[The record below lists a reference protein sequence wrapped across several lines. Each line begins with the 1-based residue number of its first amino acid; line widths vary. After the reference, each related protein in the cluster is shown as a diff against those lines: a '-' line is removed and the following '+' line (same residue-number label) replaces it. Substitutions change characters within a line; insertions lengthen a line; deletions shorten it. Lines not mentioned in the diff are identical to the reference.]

1 MTVPDMSEPVDII
14 AEARTILAPRPD
26 FLDISVS
33 TWHQTDKSGILLS
46 APATLCVLGDLLISS
61 SGTDYKMASGYK
73 LIQKGSTFH
82 SVVLD
87 IVEHCRN
94 AFELSY
100 RGMVTIQTSSRSVT
114 IGCKNIIRVLGHLLA
129 HDPDPDYLDALHNQL
144 DNLQSQAAKTTKA
157 SEDIRIAFDSM
168 VELLSDFGQSRVA
181 AHDDKAKLAKT
192 LQLKEEIAQKRKNSA
207 AEVERRAAQHLQEII
222 GTYEK
227 VRRVPCL
234 ETVCLTKMFPGP
246 STPFGSGG
254 EDSDR

>member
-1 MTVPDMSEPVDII
+1 
-14 AEARTILAPRPD
+14 
-26 FLDISVS
+26 
-33 TWHQTDKSGILLS
+33 
-46 APATLCVLGDLLISS
+46 
-61 SGTDYKMASGYK
+61 
-73 LIQKGSTFH
+73 
-82 SVVLD
+82 
-87 IVEHCRN
+87 
-94 AFELSY
+94 
-100 RGMVTIQTSSRSVT
+100 
-114 IGCKNIIRVLGHLLA
+114 
-129 HDPDPDYLDALHNQL
+129 
-144 DNLQSQAAKTTKA
+144 
-157 SEDIRIAFDSM
+157 M